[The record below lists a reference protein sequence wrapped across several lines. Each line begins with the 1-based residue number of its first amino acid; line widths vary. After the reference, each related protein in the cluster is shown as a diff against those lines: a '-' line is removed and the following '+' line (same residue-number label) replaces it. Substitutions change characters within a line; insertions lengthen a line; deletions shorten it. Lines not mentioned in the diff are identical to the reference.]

1 MQGPRQS
8 CNDVENSRHW
18 FRNLSLFRKSITIVP
33 PILLNNFS
41 CMGIFGLLCK
51 VDEVDFYIE
60 QHQRLLSI
68 FPVQN
73 QHSHLYILLRFYIRL
88 VLKQF
93 SFRIFGL
100 HWPYILP
107 QSLVDFIRLSKS
119 GLPVRGPRLAIVIRL
134 EGYQLDLKDFW
145 NYKDI

>member
-18 FRNLSLFRKSITIVP
+18 FRNRSLFRKSITIVP

-51 VDEVDFYIE
+51 VDEVGFYIE

-68 FPVQN
+68 FPLQN
-73 QHSHLYILLRFYIRL
+73 QHSHLYILLKFYIRL

-93 SFRIFGL
+93 SFRIFGS

-107 QSLVDFIRLSKS
+107 RSSVDFWWL
-119 GLPVRGPRLAIVIRL
+119 
-134 EGYQLDLKDFW
+134 
-145 NYKDI
+145 YKIKPTGSWIEVSDSYKTWGWSTWP